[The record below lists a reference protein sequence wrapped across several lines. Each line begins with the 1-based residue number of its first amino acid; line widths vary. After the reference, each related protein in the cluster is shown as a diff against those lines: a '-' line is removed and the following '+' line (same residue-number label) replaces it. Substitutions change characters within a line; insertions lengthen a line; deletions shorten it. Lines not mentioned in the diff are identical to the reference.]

1 MVRPPPRRRPTR
13 KAHRAAHQ
21 TVLPDTSRGTVTFA
35 RARPAHSGTRPVLS
49 GESGGYYFVEQ
60 APIINAYLEK
70 LVSVDDNNDIAVTS
84 AVLSQISLADA
95 ARIKEALFRFFAVAA
110 AQAAAANPAPKL

>member
-1 MVRPPPRRRPTR
+1 MDGTIIKLTTPVEAFNRRYTEVTLREPTGALFLRLGEPRI
-13 KAHRAAHQ
+13 
-21 TVLPDTSRGTVTFA
+21 
-35 RARPAHSGTRPVLS
+35 PVLS

-95 ARIKEALFRFFAVAA
+95 ARIKEALFRFFTVAA
-110 AQAAAANPAPKL
+110 AQAAAANPSPKL